1 MRKTTRSMYGSTQK
15 QSLSAMAALPPHDP
29 LTGRD
34 PPSNR
39 PPAMPPATH
48 GPCCSPAL
56 GRDYG
61 WPAALQARPKV
72 TEVDGRCLAFAIRA
86 KDGTEVI
93 GIGTQERV
101 VIDLI
106 KFFERL
112 KSKFG

>member
-1 MRKTTRSMYGSTQK
+1 
-15 QSLSAMAALPPHDP
+15 MAALPP

-72 TEVDGRCLAFAIRA
+72 TEVDGRCVAFAIRA

-93 GIGTQERV
+93 GIGTQKRM

-106 KFFERL
+106 KFSERL